1 MASQTSAAAST
12 SAASDSVRPVPVPV
26 QAFSSSFWTP
36 DYLQGISVL
45 FNKLE
50 QGVSENTQVVD
61 FITARISQESAFA
74 TNIQKASKDISTSKP
89 ATHGFNRDEG
99 ASLKQAFQ
107 SFLDESAFQGNEHG
121 NIAAALER
129 TVRGPF
135 SQYALAHKTR
145 IAQSRALLVS
155 MSEDYKKSVANVA
168 KAQQV
173 YFTKARQLEDFSDPT
188 ISSSVPR
195 IVTSPSSSSPQTS
208 IALTLNTPDSPKR
221 QVLAATSR
229 PVSIPAPAA
238 AAAAPVPPVVP
249 QNIVIGSLSFTPAQF
264 ATLLQSMLSTI
275 PQKTLKLPILGS
287 YEHAS
292 TGEDIVV
299 YIRKYLT
306 IRSLGDAEKFGQAL
320 VDNGYLRLVAA
331 VGSKFSGTESAHFQ
345 WLPKAFHYDPE
356 AQLKEA
362 AEAQAAA
369 AAAAAKTE
377 EVKTPSEPSTP
388 AAAALSKLSKV
399 GGYFSN
405 LLNEE
410 DDESGLT
417 PRETQMNKL
426 QREIADNDLR
436 YQDLVRAL
444 DAQRVRLEQKM
455 FETFNFVQQCERDRL
470 IAVKRVML
478 DFVQATSKADDT
490 LKESRARMLM
500 HQECVDPIKDLNYL
514 IERYKTGTYAPSPV
528 VYDSFFNTAAKIQ
541 TFGVDLKHSAFML
554 PAFLDFMANSDA
566 PEAAKTEVD
575 NTDTQSVGSVASDK
589 TTEFPSSKPLLSLAT
604 SASAIAKALK
614 FKYKGISEEK
624 RVLLTGLWSAP
635 QASSLQIQTLRS
647 QINTGKEFPA
657 FDVLCI
663 VPMPVVVS
671 VLKEFL
677 LELPDSIVSSTVYDI
692 IKTTYAKTTTQPA
705 APMDEQAAL
714 EDQRLKLNQRIE
726 RIVGL
731 LSHLPQVNIDGLQT
745 LITHFA
751 EITGLPE
758 HGSVTDVPESVKDLS
773 RAMAPYILKP
783 RTTTALTMT
792 DKHPVLFLQDLIVHR
807 EQVFTEVQ
815 RRMSLAQEART
826 RSRSAS
832 SSEANRR
839 FQIEARNRE
848 IAAAAIQAASGLNGG
863 AKSSTTTSTTT
874 GTAAADVNIAVSP
887 APTQSGSGSAMRP
900 LTLSPMA
907 SQRKNGSLT
916 PSGGSSNDLL
926 KVAAAGETRSHR
938 RSLSTSSRPPLSMFL
953 SPEPVRRAE

>member
-1 MASQTSAAAST
+1 MASQTSAAAS
-12 SAASDSVRPVPVPV
+12 SSGAADPIRPVPV
-26 QAFSSSFWTP
+26 QAFSSFFWTP
-36 DYLQGISVL
+36 DYLQGITVL

-50 QGVSENTQVVD
+50 QGVSENSQVVD

-74 TNIQKASKDISTSKP
+74 TNIQKASRDISTSKP

-135 SQYALAHKTR
+135 SQYAQAHRTR

-155 MSEDYKKSVANVA
+155 MSEDYKKAVANVA
-168 KAQQV
+168 KTQQA

-188 ISSSVPR
+188 IASSVPR

-221 QVLAATSR
+221 QVLAATSK
-229 PVSIPAPAA
+229 PVSIPAPA
-238 AAAAPVPPVVP
+238 PVQPVVP

-292 TGEDIVV
+292 SGEDIVV

-320 VDNGYLRLVAA
+320 IDNGYLRLVAA
-331 VGSKFSGTESAHFQ
+331 VGSRFSGTESANFQ
-345 WLPKAFHYDPE
+345 WLPKAFNYDPE
-356 AQLKEA
+356 VHLKEA

-369 AAAAAKTE
+369 ATAKSE

-410 DDESGLT
+410 DDEPGLT

-426 QREIADNDLR
+426 QREIADTDLR
-436 YQDLVRAL
+436 YQELVQAL
-444 DAQRVRLEQKM
+444 DAQRIRLEQKM

-478 DFVQATSKADDT
+478 DFVQATSKADDA

-514 IERYKTGTYAPSPV
+514 IERYKTGTYAPTPV

-554 PAFLDFMANSDA
+554 PAVLDFMANSEA

-575 NTDTQSVGSVASDK
+575 NTDTQSVGSAASDK

-614 FKYKGISEEK
+614 FKYKGIPEEK
-624 RVLLTGLWSAP
+624 RILLAGLWSAP

-647 QINTGKEFPA
+647 RINTGKEFPA
-657 FDVLCI
+657 FDVLGT

-692 IKTTYAKTTTQPA
+692 IKTTYAKTTQPA
-705 APMDEQAAL
+705 VLMDEQAAL

-758 HGSVTDVPESVKDLS
+758 HGSVTDIPESVKDLA

-783 RTTTALTMT
+783 RVTTALTMT
-792 DKHPVLFLQDLIVHR
+792 DKHPVLFLQDLVVHR
-807 EQVFTEVQ
+807 EQIFSEVQ

-848 IAAAAIQAASGLNGG
+848 IAAAAIQAASGMNGG
-863 AKSSTTTSTTT
+863 AKSGGPTPA
-874 GTAAADVNIAVSP
+874 TAPDVNIAVSP
-887 APTQSGSGSAMRP
+887 APAQPSSGSAMRP

-926 KVAAAGETRSHR
+926 KVATAGETRAHR